1 MQLLAGLNSKKK
13 QDNSEDFQPEKKQ
26 EKIKGFQ
33 TEKETKD
40 ECFGGGRTSLDEV
53 DEQAMK
59 EKMEEND
66 QSRME
71 NTEGVNLEEE
81 ELRGNTTGEITLTE
95 TVDQTWTE
103 KDDLEN
109 VLKERILKLKHNLAN
124 L

>member
-13 QDNSEDFQPEKKQ
+13 QDNSKDFQTEKKQ
-26 EKIKGFQ
+26 EKIEVFQ

-40 ECFGGGRTSLDEV
+40 EYFGGGRTSSDEV
-53 DEQAMK
+53 DEQDVK

-66 QSRME
+66 ESRME
-71 NTEGVNLEEE
+71 NTEGIYLEEE

-103 KDDLEN
+103 RDDLEN
-109 VLKERILKLKHNLAN
+109 VLKERILKLKHNLVN
-124 L
+124 P

>member
-40 ECFGGGRTSLDEV
+40 ECFGGGRTSSDEV
-53 DEQAMK
+53 DEQDMK
-59 EKMEEND
+59 EKMKEND
-66 QSRME
+66 ESRME